1 MIHFDIFTLFP
12 GMFDGLF
19 ADSILKRAQEAGVL
33 SVALHN
39 IRDYAEGRHRV
50 TDDTPYGG
58 GGGMV
63 MKPEP
68 ICRAVETVLNQAPGW
83 RFEPA
88 SFEPPSLEPPSIEPV
103 SLEPES
109 LEPESLEPVSLE
121 PASLEPASLELVSL
135 EPASLER
142 EAEELP
148 DQPPVA
154 LEPLLP
160 AEVPIILLTPQG
172 RTFTQKVAEE
182 LAGHKR
188 IALICGRYEGVDERV
203 RTHLVTD
210 EISIGDFVI
219 SGGEL
224 AAAIV
229 VDAVTRLQPGALGCE
244 MGAFEDSFATGL
256 LEYPQ
261 FTRPAAFRGEGI
273 PEVLASGDHAKVARW
288 RREQALLRTWQR
300 RPDLLDSAPLSAP
313 DRAFLARLEVEAAA
327 QASQAAGAGDQLD
340 PPPA

>member
-68 ICRAVETVLNQAPGW
+68 ICRAVEMVLNQAPGW

-88 SFEPPSLEPPSIEPV
+88 SFEPA
-103 SLEPES
+103 PEKT
-109 LEPESLEPVSLE
+109 
-121 PASLEPASLELVSL
+121 
-135 EPASLER
+135 
-142 EAEELP
+142 P
-148 DQPPVA
+148 DQPPA
-154 LEPLLP
+154 AAEPVLP
-160 AEVPIILLTPQG
+160 PDVPIILLTPQG
-172 RTFTQKVAEE
+172 RTFNQKVAEE

-188 IALICGRYEGVDERV
+188 IVLICGRYEGVDERV

-261 FTRPAAFRGEGI
+261 YTRPAAFRGEGV
-273 PEVLASGDHAKVARW
+273 PEILASGDHAKVARW

-300 RPDLLDSAPLSAP
+300 RPDLLDSAPLSAV
-313 DRAFLARLEVEAAA
+313 DRAFLARLEAEAAA
-327 QASQAAGAGDQLD
+327 QALQAAGAGDQLD

>member
-1 MIHFDIFTLFP
+1 
-12 GMFDGLF
+12 MFDGLF

-88 SFEPPSLEPPSIEPV
+88 SFEPA
-103 SLEPES
+103 
-109 LEPESLEPVSLE
+109 SLE
-121 PASLEPASLELVSL
+121 PASLEP
-135 EPASLER
+135 

-154 LEPLLP
+154 LEPILP
-160 AEVPIILLTPQG
+160 ADVPIILLTPQG

-273 PEVLASGDHAKVARW
+273 PEILASGDHAKVARW

-300 RPDLLDSAPLSAP
+300 RPDLLDSAPLSVS
-313 DRAFLARLEVEAAA
+313 DRAFLARLEAEAANRA
-327 QASQAAGAGDQLD
+327 LQAAGAGDQLD
-340 PPPA
+340 PPPS